1 MRGAVTR
8 ITQDRGRGRASF
20 LISGGRVFY
29 SRVLRVKLQAA
40 VVGMMSSDDLDAG
53 GQAVDIEAAAML
65 CECICAHKMPEARA
79 AFAAAEGIDAL
90 VLVLAD
96 EDARKVS
103 PLEFDAESRFGWH
116 GAKLGC

>member
-1 MRGAVTR
+1 M
-8 ITQDRGRGRASF
+8 
-20 LISGGRVFY
+20 SGGCSTRL
-29 SRVLRVKLQAA
+29 LRVKRQDA
-40 VVGMMSSDDLDAG
+40 VVDMMSSDDLGAR

-96 EDARKVS
+96 EDAGKVS
-103 PLEFDAESRFGWH
+103 SFEFDAESRFGWH